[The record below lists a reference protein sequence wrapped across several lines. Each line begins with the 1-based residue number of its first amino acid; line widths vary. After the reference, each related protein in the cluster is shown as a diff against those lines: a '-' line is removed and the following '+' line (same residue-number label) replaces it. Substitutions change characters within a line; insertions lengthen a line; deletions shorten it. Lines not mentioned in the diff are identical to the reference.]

1 MLDSL
6 LFCQDKLHLIQK
18 GNIKLSES
26 VIKATEDS
34 DIGQNILFNE
44 MTNKKHKQ
52 FMKNVKCKMA
62 VSFTTVSGSFSNK
75 VSALPFKSLTKAS
88 NKPFPSAAR
97 FCPGNFAPKHLH
109 NPSQS
114 LVFDLARNVPTR
126 LKHYVICK
134 SVAPFEAVAV
144 NVNFAP
150 VYVCQRVNVVK
161 LVFCHPHI
169 SFLANPCLPLLT
181 LFVLWLFTM
190 LSLSIQHI
198 VFVECFHPCIVPQVS
213 IGNFLIREMWVL
225 QAFLCDRQIYFL
237 LLLLNVI
244 FHLWLRRLIFH
255 QDIHL
260 LLEPHLLRT
269 FNMCLHQLKFAC
281 FLWLCWMQ
289 SYWTSQ
295 HNIYWFLIFWRIFF
309 NFS

>member
-34 DIGQNILFNE
+34 DIGQNIFFNE
-44 MTNKKHKQ
+44 TTNKKHKQ
-52 FMKNVKCKMA
+52 FMKTCKMA
-62 VSFTTVSGSFSNK
+62 VSFTTASRSFSNK

-88 NKPFPSAAR
+88 NKPFPSTTR

-109 NPSQS
+109 NPLQL
-114 LVFDLARNVPTR
+114 LVFDLACNVPTR
-126 LKHYVICK
+126 LKHVICK
-134 SVAPFEAVAV
+134 SVAPFEAAAV

-181 LFVLWLFTM
+181 LFVLWLFTKSVNSAHHIRRVFPSVHCTASIHRQFSYQRNVSVTSFPLRSSNL
-190 LSLSIQHI
+190 LSSSVIKCHLSPLTSTLNLSPRHPSPPGASSSPNFQH
-198 VFVECFHPCIVPQVS
+198 VPSS
-213 IGNFLIREMWVL
+213 IKICLFLMTLFNAI
-225 QAFLCDRQIYFL
+225 
-237 LLLLNVI
+237 LLNQPTQYILVFNILTDI
-244 FHLWLRRLIFH
+244 F
-255 QDIHL
+255 
-260 LLEPHLLRT
+260 
-269 FNMCLHQLKFAC
+269 
-281 FLWLCWMQ
+281 
-289 SYWTSQ
+289 
-295 HNIYWFLIFWRIFF
+295 
-309 NFS
+309 

>member
-34 DIGQNILFNE
+34 DIGQNIFFNE
-44 MTNKKHKQ
+44 TTNKKHKQ
-52 FMKNVKCKMA
+52 FMKTCKMA
-62 VSFTTVSGSFSNK
+62 VSFTTASRSFSNK

-97 FCPGNFAPKHLH
+97 FCPGNFTPKHLH

-181 LFVLWLFTM
+181 LFVL
-190 LSLSIQHI
+190 
-198 VFVECFHPCIVPQVS
+198 
-213 IGNFLIREMWVL
+213 
-225 QAFLCDRQIYFL
+225 
-237 LLLLNVI
+237 
-244 FHLWLRRLIFH
+244 
-255 QDIHL
+255 
-260 LLEPHLLRT
+260 
-269 FNMCLHQLKFAC
+269 
-281 FLWLCWMQ
+281 
-289 SYWTSQ
+289 
-295 HNIYWFLIFWRIFF
+295 
-309 NFS
+309 

>member
-1 MLDSL
+1 MKTCKMKTCKMSFKLNHADFPPLLHFTVSEPVSSVSSSL
-6 LFCQDKLHLIQK
+6 LC
-18 GNIKLSES
+18 
-26 VIKATEDS
+26 
-34 DIGQNILFNE
+34 
-44 MTNKKHKQ
+44 
-52 FMKNVKCKMA
+52 
-62 VSFTTVSGSFSNK
+62 TTASRSFSNK

-181 LFVLWLFTM
+181 LFVLWLFTKSVNSAHHIRRVFPSVHCTASIHRQFSYQRNVSVTSFPLRSSNL
-190 LSLSIQHI
+190 LSSSVIKCHLSPLTSTLNLSPRHPSPPGASSSPNFQH
-198 VFVECFHPCIVPQVS
+198 VPSS
-213 IGNFLIREMWVL
+213 IKICLFLMTLFNAI
-225 QAFLCDRQIYFL
+225 
-237 LLLLNVI
+237 LLNQPTQYILVFNILTDI
-244 FHLWLRRLIFH
+244 F
-255 QDIHL
+255 
-260 LLEPHLLRT
+260 
-269 FNMCLHQLKFAC
+269 
-281 FLWLCWMQ
+281 
-289 SYWTSQ
+289 
-295 HNIYWFLIFWRIFF
+295 
-309 NFS
+309 